1 LNSNI
6 RVRIAPSPTGN
17 LHIGTARTALFNY
30 LFARHYGGKMILRI
44 EDTDLQRST
53 QKSLDNILD
62 GLRWLGMDWDE
73 GPEVGGEYGPY
84 FQSQKLNRYKE
95 VMNELEKLGRV
106 YSVQATEEQIEE
118 RVLKYRESNQYSQE
132 REVKM
137 IENLRNN
144 PAYKFKTISKKFLIN
159 DLAKGE
165 VEFDTEL
172 EDDLVIMKSDG
183 MPTYNF
189 AVVVDDLDMRI
200 SHVIRGDDHLSNTP
214 KQLLIYDALGAKIP
228 EFGHLGM
235 IMAKDAI
242 TGAVEKMS
250 KRHGATAIT
259 DYQDLGYLPESI
271 FNYIAFLGWSP
282 TDDKEMFTKEELIQ
296 EFRSER
302 ISKSPSIFDM
312 EKLNWFNQNHIM
324 NLDVEELFKVAM
336 PHFKG
341 LDTDRYKKHELD
353 EILDL
358 AKKRINRLSELPKQF
373 NFFFDDEV
381 KIDTPELKEELERP
395 EAKLVLEE
403 TIKGLNS
410 MEEWT
415 PEILKDFLKKLQKEL
430 KLKTRQ
436 VMMPVRVSL
445 TGELH
450 GAELFRILHVL
461 GKNNAVERITK
472 VLASL

>member
-1 LNSNI
+1 MNSNI